1 MEIGTQMID
10 AQKLMVTYV
19 GTIADV
25 VSFTSLR
32 PADRVRHVGKL

>member
-10 AQKLMVTYV
+10 ARKLTVNDVT
-19 GTIADV
+19 TIADV
-25 VSFTSLR
+25 ASFTSLR